1 MKSWMKEL
9 DFPNVVLVD
18 TISYCNLR
26 CSMCS
31 HKDMTRKKGRMS
43 WKLFKKI
50 VDEIAEEDKNT
61 RVWLVFF
68 GEALLLKKTKPSIF
82 DMVTYCKSIGL
93 NHVILNSNG
102 CLLDK
107 ESSEKLIDAGL
118 DAIYIGIDGF
128 SEETYNK
135 LRVGGNYKQVVQ
147 NVLDL
152 LEVKKAK
159 NSDIDIQVQF
169 VEMPE
174 NEGEKDDFIK
184 FWTSEGVNVKI
195 RKKLSWAGLIESK
208 TVEEMNVDRHACYWI
223 MNSMSIT
230 DTGKVTTCAADPNAR
245 YVAGDV
251 TKQTVKEVW
260 KGGLKDLR
268 DLHRNEEWDKLPYPC
283 NECKDWKVSYKDE
296 LIYAKTKNKIIGKAK
311 KIMKGIK
318 VR

>member
-18 TISYCNLR
+18 TISYCNLK

-43 WKLFKKI
+43 WDLFTKI
-50 VDEIAEEDKNT
+50 VDEIAKEDKNT
-61 RVWLVFF
+61 HVWLVFF
-68 GEALLLKKTKPSIF
+68 GEALLLKKTNPSIF
-82 DMVTYCKSIGL
+82 DMVKYCKDIGL
-93 NHVILNSNG
+93 KNVILNSNG

-107 ESSEKLIDAGL
+107 ESSEKLIDVGL
-118 DAIYIGIDGF
+118 DAIYVGIDGF
-128 SEETYNK
+128 SEESYNQ
-135 LRVGGNYKQVVQ
+135 LRVGGNYKQTVQ

-152 LEVKKAK
+152 LDVKKEK

-184 FWTSEGVNVKI
+184 FWTSHGANVKI

-208 TVEEMNVDRHACYWI
+208 TVEEIKVDRHPCYWI

-251 TKQTVKEVW
+251 SKQSLKEVW
-260 KGGLKDLR
+260 KGDLKRLR
-268 DLHRNEEWDKLPYPC
+268 DLHREEKWKLLPYPC
-283 NECKDWKVSYKDE
+283 DKCEDWKVSYKDE
-296 LIYAKTKNKIIGKAK
+296 LVYAKKLNNIIGKAK
-311 KIMKGIK
+311 RAVRGVK
-318 VR
+318 VK